1 MTERLNANAIS
12 PEGRKILV
20 SLQTYVERS
29 GLEKRLLEIVKVRAS
44 QINGCA
50 FCLVTHTRDA
60 VSAGDTHERLQL
72 LHAWRET
79 DIFSE
84 RERAALAWTEALTEV
99 SRGRVPDSV
108 FAEAS
113 RCFTERELV
122 DLTYA
127 VIAINAW
134 NRLAIAFARCLRF
147 NWAVS
152 GKLPA

>member
-60 VSAGDTHERLQL
+60 VSAGDTHERTSFPS
-72 LHAWRET
+72 A
-79 DIFSE
+79 SE
-84 RERAALAWTEALTEV
+84 RHWPGPKPSPR
-99 SRGRVPDSV
+99 
-108 FAEAS
+108 
-113 RCFTERELV
+113 
-122 DLTYA
+122 
-127 VIAINAW
+127 
-134 NRLAIAFARCLRF
+134 
-147 NWAVS
+147 
-152 GKLPA
+152 

>member
-1 MTERLNANAIS
+1 MTERLNANAIA
-12 PEGRKILV
+12 PEGRKILQ
-20 SLQTYVERS
+20 SLQAYVEGS

-50 FCLVTHTRDA
+50 FCLALHMRDA
-60 VSAGDTHERLQL
+60 VAAGETHERLQL

-79 DIFSE
+79 DIYSP
-84 RERAALAWTEALTEV
+84 RERAALAWTDAVTEV
-99 SRGRVPDSV
+99 SHGRVPDSV

-113 RCFTERELV
+113 QQFTERELV

-134 NRLAIAFARCLRF
+134 NRLAIAFR
-147 NWAVS
+147 
-152 GKLPA
+152 KKPAL